1 MPKQSLLP
9 PADDSQKRDVSV
21 NLRFSADVYER
32 LKTVAEFSRTGVA
45 SLLFYVTVNTTLPL
59 MEKEM
64 QRANQDARSKAKP
77 SAAPEASE
85 TPEAF
90 EIPIENLSEE

>member
-1 MPKQSLLP
+1 
-9 PADDSQKRDVSV
+9 
-21 NLRFSADVYER
+21 
-32 LKTVAEFSRTGVA
+32 
-45 SLLFYVTVNTTLPL
+45 

-90 EIPIENLSEE
+90 EIPIENLFEE

>member
-45 SLLFYVTVNTTLPL
+45 SLLFYVTVP
-59 MEKEM
+59 
-64 QRANQDARSKAKP
+64 RCR
-77 SAAPEASE
+77 
-85 TPEAF
+85 
-90 EIPIENLSEE
+90 

>member
-1 MPKQSLLP
+1 MSKQSLLP
-9 PADDSQKRDVSV
+9 PAADSQKRDVSV

-64 QRANQDARSKAKP
+64 QRANQAARSKTIPPTMPKT
-77 SAAPEASE
+77 SE
-85 TPEAF
+85 T
-90 EIPIENLSEE
+90 SD